1 MNSNGKPKSS
11 FGTAA
16 YGGENWSQ
24 RSASHAEEISQN
36 HSL

>member
-1 MNSNGKPKSS
+1 MNSNGKPPGS

-24 RSASHAEEISQN
+24 REQIGLN
-36 HSL
+36 CSL